1 MPAERCK
8 PQRQTR
14 APCLSPLTRRGERP
28 ESPRGRCAARDRGET
43 RATAASRGP
52 RRVVTRPLFPSAIRR
67 LSLSAFLGSLS
78 PHSSSPSSARRSA
91 ACAPGRRVVAP
102 PSGCCCPPR
111 HCSADLVADRDPIGR
126 AELEAAVR
134 LVDRLLLEAEHRLR
148 VVLSG
153 ARDLGGSIADA
164 DRRARARRRREG
176 RARAEGGGGNQGDGH
191 YRAAVRRTTTR
202 AEGKVGRRERVERRA
217 RVRRVIARRG
227 TRRRRARAGDG
238 PRAARRRHR
247 RVSFVGVGTADARG
261 GVVGRLRTHA
271 RARSAG
277 GMGVVV
283 AAGRGRRR
291 GAYGTARSAGVDV
304 LPPSPTF
311 LSRGEILIFS
321 SVPNDHAFDEC
332 RLERLCLPTPE
343 GWLYL
348 ARGVM

>member
-176 RARAEGGGGNQGDGH
+176 RARAEGGGGNQGDGR
-191 YRAAVRRTTTR
+191 YRAAQKYDARRRKSGAAREGRAPRASPTGHRAARNTTP
-202 AEGKVGRRERVERRA
+202 ARA
-217 RVRRVIARRG
+217 RG
-227 TRRRRARAGDG
+227 GDG

-261 GVVGRLRTHA
+261 GWSVVCERTRA
-271 RARSAG
+271 RAAR
-277 GMGVVV
+277 VVW
-283 AAGRGRRR
+283 ASSSRR
-291 GAYGTARSAGVDV
+291 GAVDDAGRMGPLARLVWMCSLPPLPFCRAARS
-304 LPPSPTF
+304 
-311 LSRGEILIFS
+311 
-321 SVPNDHAFDEC
+321 
-332 RLERLCLPTPE
+332 
-343 GWLYL
+343 
-348 ARGVM
+348 